1 VIDCACVQLRELCAG
16 ASLLTGCQVVA
27 IRCDWCGCLSGED
40 GAWTS
45 GGFGFGLCCGYT
57 CCEER
62 EVSKK
67 SNHVGTTGVLEMSCT
82 LGLLT
87 VL

>member
-1 VIDCACVQLRELCAG
+1 M
-16 ASLLTGCQVVA
+16 VA

-40 GAWTS
+40 EAQTS
-45 GGFGFGLCCGYT
+45 GGFGSGLCRGDTHCG
-57 CCEER
+57 ER
-62 EVSKK
+62 GLSKK
-67 SNHVGTTGVLEMSCT
+67 SNRVSTTGVLGMSCT